1 MADER
6 IWTDVEYRLAD
17 EPEFIRP
24 TGNSNFR
31 QVENGIVIQNLFPNK
46 NYEVRIRYRKGDQET
61 DWISL
66 PTMTTTD
73 DGEILIT
80 FEFR

>member
-6 IWTDVEYRLAD
+6 IWPDVEYRLAD

-31 QVENGIVIQNLFPNK
+31 QVEKWDSNSKSVS
-46 NYEVRIRYRKGDQET
+46 E
-61 DWISL
+61 
-66 PTMTTTD
+66 
-73 DGEILIT
+73 
-80 FEFR
+80 

>member
-6 IWTDVEYRLAD
+6 IWPDVEYRLAD

-46 NYEVRIRYRKGDQET
+46 KGF
-61 DWISL
+61 
-66 PTMTTTD
+66 
-73 DGEILIT
+73 GA
-80 FEFR
+80 

>member
-46 NYEVRIRYRKGDQET
+46 NGFGYEVAG
-61 DWISL
+61 
-66 PTMTTTD
+66 
-73 DGEILIT
+73 
-80 FEFR
+80 

>member
-31 QVENGIVIQNLFPNK
+31 QVENGIVIQNLFPIVI
-46 NYEVRIRYRKGDQET
+46 VRAVMPGGSVYRGTKDK
-61 DWISL
+61 D
-66 PTMTTTD
+66 M
-73 DGEILIT
+73 
-80 FEFR
+80 F